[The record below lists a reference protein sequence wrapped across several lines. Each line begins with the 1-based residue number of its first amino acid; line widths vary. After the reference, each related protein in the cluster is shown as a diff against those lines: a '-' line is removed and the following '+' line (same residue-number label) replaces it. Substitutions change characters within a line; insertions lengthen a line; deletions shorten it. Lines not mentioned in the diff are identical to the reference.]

1 MYIDFKSDESYTPNK
16 ISIKAG
22 TVFQDLKVLLLF
34 INFNKNQEIHYVELK
49 EPSGWYIFP
58 LRTKLVSGIEKKY
71 VKTMNI

>member
-22 TVFQDLKVLLLF
+22 TVFQDLK
-34 INFNKNQEIHYVELK
+34 EILYIELK

-58 LRTKLVSGIEKKY
+58 LKTKLFSG
-71 VKTMNI
+71 

>member
-34 INFNKNQEIHYVELK
+34 INFNK
-49 EPSGWYIFP
+49 FP
-58 LRTKLVSGIEKKY
+58 GNTLC
-71 VKTMNI
+71 